1 MGGHKWSGVRA
12 DWSDNDYCTYYIS
25 RLSRNGLGWNRKNAK
40 QQARDERF
48 VAKAHTFSCW
58 VGLFLG
64 GGAISLLLHKLI
76 PAPFPVRPDRQQLG
90 LPISPQL
97 PPVFGPELYEAETRP
112 TYGSE
117 AEPHPCNNG
126 AA

>member
-1 MGGHKWSGVRA
+1 MSEPIGQTTTTAHIILAAYPGM
-12 DWSDNDYCTYYIS
+12 DWD
-25 RLSRNGLGWNRKNAK
+25 GNAK

-58 VGLFLG
+58 VGLFFG

-97 PPVFGPELYEAETRP
+97 PRSSARAV
-112 TYGSE
+112 
-117 AEPHPCNNG
+117 
-126 AA
+126 

>member
-1 MGGHKWSGVRA
+1 MGGHKRSGVRA
-12 DWSDNDYCTYYIS
+12 DWSDDDYCTYYIS

-58 VGLFLG
+58 VGLFF
-64 GGAISLLLHKLI
+64 GAISLLLHKLI
-76 PAPFPVRPDRQQLG
+76 PAPFLSVPTGSSWVSPSLLSFPG
-90 LPISPQL
+90 LR
-97 PPVFGPELYEAETRP
+97 PELYEAETRP